1 MANLTSQRDQMLA
14 ALKAAMHHNSNKDEQ
29 PVTEFFAGLMIIDIR
44 DFRELNRSFG
54 DTVGDEILQAISLRL
69 QTLPEDRF
77 KAFYLGADE
86 FGIVLPALT
95 RSGLTILCAEQVL
108 ALFRDI
114 FEADNHTLK
123 ITVNCGL
130 AYNFGAH
137 ENPLTLLYDA
147 EDALHQAKKANQPYQ
162 LLGTQHQPEGDKQK
176 WLLLNDLHNA
186 MQDDELSLYYQPK
199 ISLNGDVSTNC
210 AEALIRWESEA
221 HGLLAP
227 NITLPLIEHLGSEI
241 DLIRW
246 LLNTAL
252 KQLTQ
257 SENNCSSFFNVSINI
272 PAATVTSKALFE
284 LVGEALTIWD
294 VDPERLTL
302 EITEDILIKDKE
314 LAFDYLS
321 KVRDTGVK
329 IAIDD
334 FGTGYSSLAY
344 FKHLPADEIKIDQL
358 FVRNMLKDEADHN
371 LVKWIIE
378 LAHAFN
384 LNAVAEGVEDKNTLE
399 MLKHMGCNYAQGY
412 YISRPMPYQQYL
424 EWLSQKQPK

>member
-1 MANLTSQRDQMLA
+1 MLSS
-14 ALKAAMHHNSNKDEQ
+14 LKKAMQHNSANDEQ
-29 PVTEFFAGLMIIDIR
+29 PSAECFAGLMIIDIR

-54 DTVGDEILQAISLRL
+54 NTVGNEILQAISLRL
-69 QTLPEDRF
+69 HTLPAERF
-77 KAFYLGADE
+77 YTFYLGGDE
-86 FGIVLPALT
+86 FGIVLPALA

-130 AYNFGAH
+130 AYNYGAH

-147 EDALHQAKKANQPYQ
+147 EDALQQAKIANQPYQ
-162 LLGTQHQPEGDKQK
+162 LLGTHHQPEGDKQK

-199 ISLNGDVSTNC
+199 IALNDNSSTATSHS
-210 AEALIRWESEA
+210 AEALIRWESDA
-221 HGLLAP
+221 HGLVAP

-257 SENNCSSFFNVSINI
+257 SDNNNGPAFNVSVNI

-284 LVGEALTIWD
+284 LVGEALTIWN

-358 FVRNMLKDEADHN
+358 FIRNMLKDQADHN

-384 LNAVAEGVEDKNTLE
+384 LSVVAEGVEDEATLD
-399 MLKHMGCNYAQGY
+399 MLKSMGCNYAQGF
-412 YISRPMPYQQYL
+412 YIARPLPYQQYL
-424 EWLSQKQPK
+424 EWLDQQ